1 MSKMWIVIKEVYRKN
16 VLSWSFFFMVM
27 GPILMV
33 AVIGAVIFFITQDQS
48 TSSYGEIA
56 VVNST
61 PQIQGVI
68 QQSDQQNEIL
78 FDLDQEDAAQ
88 LLTEDDIEGYLVI
101 ESSDDILAANYYRKT
116 TSKDINLSNI
126 QQGLNAYYL
135 SQTAENMGLSNDQLA
150 QIQATQIDFETI
162 NIQLDESGETTETS
176 ASDPT
181 VFVRQGVAYAVSFI
195 VFLFIMNY
203 VGIISQE
210 IAAEKGSRIMEIIL
224 SSISATKHFFGKMI
238 GIGLVIL
245 TQIGAYVILF
255 FLFRL
260 ILQQFDIFG
269 FMDDIDIGYYMNN
282 SGNVLFL
289 GLVYSLIGILIYTSI
304 AGFLGSLVS
313 RTEDVSKMITPII
326 FTALAG
332 FYIGMYAMTSTNN
345 PIVRIGSQVPLFT
358 PFVMPFRIAAETVSN
373 SEIVLSII
381 ISIIFMVL
389 CLWFSAVFYKSNV
402 LIYSDKGLI
411 NTFKRSFALWKSE
424 KEAQ

>member
-1 MSKMWIVIKEVYRKN
+1 MWIVIKEVYRKN

-33 AVIGAVIFFITQDQS
+33 AVVGAVIFFIGQDQS

-61 PQIQGVI
+61 PQIQEVI
-68 QQSDQQNEIL
+68 QQSDQQNEIQ
-78 FDLDQEDAAQ
+78 FDLDQAEAAQ
-88 LLTEDDIEGYLVI
+88 QLNEDGIEGYLVI
-101 ESSDDILAANYYRKT
+101 DSSEETLSANFYRKT

-135 SQTAENMGLSNDQLA
+135 NETAENMGLSSEQLT
-150 QIQATQIDFETI
+150 QIQATQIGFETI
-162 NIQLDESGETTETS
+162 NIQLEESGETTETS

-195 VFLFIMNY
+195 VFIFIMNY

-245 TQIGAYVILF
+245 TQIAAYVVLF
-255 FLFRL
+255 FIFRL
-260 ILQQFDIFG
+260 VLQQFDIFG
-269 FMDDIDIGYYMNN
+269 FLDDIDIGYYMSN

-345 PIVRIGSQVPLFT
+345 PIVRIGSQIPLFT

-373 SEIVLSII
+373 PEIVLSII

>member
-61 PQIQGVI
+61 PQIQEVI

-135 SQTAENMGLSNDQLA
+135 SQTAENLGLSNDQLA

>member
-1 MSKMWIVIKEVYRKN
+1 MWIVIKEVYRKN

-33 AVIGAVIFFITQDQS
+33 AVVGAVIFFIGQDQS

-61 PQIQGVI
+61 PQIQEVI
-68 QQSDQQNEIL
+68 QQSDQQNEIQ
-78 FDLDQEDAAQ
+78 FDLDQAEAAQ
-88 LLTEDDIEGYLVI
+88 QLNEDGIEGYLVI
-101 ESSDDILAANYYRKT
+101 DSSEETLSANFYRKT

-135 SQTAENMGLSNDQLA
+135 NETAENMGLSSEQLT
-150 QIQATQIDFETI
+150 QIQATQIGFETI
-162 NIQLDESGETTETS
+162 NIQLEESGETTETS

-195 VFLFIMNY
+195 VFIFIKNY

-245 TQIGAYVILF
+245 TQIAAYVVLF
-255 FLFRL
+255 FIFRL
-260 ILQQFDIFG
+260 VLQQFDIFG
-269 FMDDIDIGYYMNN
+269 FLDDIDIGYYMSN

-345 PIVRIGSQVPLFT
+345 PIVRIGSQFPLFT

-373 SEIVLSII
+373 PEIVLSII

>member
-1 MSKMWIVIKEVYRKN
+1 MGKMWIVIKEVYRKN

-33 AVIGAVIFFITQDQS
+33 AVVGAVIFFIGQDQS

-61 PQIQGVI
+61 PQIQEVI
-68 QQSDQQNEIL
+68 QQSDQQNEIQ
-78 FDLDQEDAAQ
+78 FDLDQAEAAQ
-88 LLTEDDIEGYLVI
+88 QLNEDGIEGYLVI
-101 ESSDDILAANYYRKT
+101 DSSEETLSANFYRKT

-135 SQTAENMGLSNDQLA
+135 NETAENMGLSSEQLT
-150 QIQATQIDFETI
+150 QIQATQIGFETI
-162 NIQLDESGETTETS
+162 NIQLEESGETTETS

-195 VFLFIMNY
+195 VFIFIMNY

-245 TQIGAYVILF
+245 TQIAAYVVLF
-255 FLFRL
+255 FIFRL
-260 ILQQFDIFG
+260 VLQQFDIFG
-269 FMDDIDIGYYMNN
+269 FLDDIDIGYYMSN

-345 PIVRIGSQVPLFT
+345 PIVRIGSQIPLFT

-373 SEIVLSII
+373 PEIVLSII

-402 LIYSDKGLI
+402 LIYSDKGFI